1 MGKSKSSAA
10 RAGTFARTQSISAKL
25 AKPNVWAE
33 WLPEKELGP
42 ISWAH
47 LAALLLRRLPPERA
61 IEALAPVLDDTRQAV
76 ERAFETDI
84 RDDPDAEEG
93 LLPYAGYRE
102 AYLESCERDVSTAL
116 SKLDGSEDVRWFAR
130 QIADR
135 SPYQPVLIW
144 FLLGGIVNALSKGV
158 IDQSRIGEQS
168 SWLCDIAWVRPEDHS
183 ALECLIE
190 TLFDDFQQ
198 RYPSHVEK
206 RFEKDRQSL
215 DIIDPFT

>member
-1 MGKSKSSAA
+1 M
-10 RAGTFARTQSISAKL
+10 T

-61 IEALAPVLDDTRQAV
+61 IEVLAPVLDDARQAV
-76 ERAFETDI
+76 ERAFEHDI
-84 RDDPDAEEG
+84 REDPDSDEWT
-93 LLPYAGYRE
+93 LPYAGYRE
-102 AYLESCERDVSTAL
+102 AYLDSCRWDVRTAL

-130 QIADR
+130 QVADR
-135 SPYQPVLIW
+135 SPYQPVLLW
-144 FLLGGIVNALSKGV
+144 FLLGGIANAVCNGV
-158 IDQSRIGEQS
+158 VDQSTIGEQS
-168 SWLCDIAWVRPEDHS
+168 SWLCDIAWVWPEDHS

-190 TLFDDFQQ
+190 TLFDAFQQ

-206 RFEKDRQSL
+206 RSEKDRQSL